1 MLIDNL
7 APIRKPVAEKD
18 QIMQLLRGLGEDYN
32 SIIASLT
39 VCEVDVSIHS
49 VHNILLTYEQRLC
62 FQNLVAEG
70 ETISPNIA
78 IQGRHSNT
86 RKYYDGRRNNHFNNK
101 VNSCHN
107 QGGDVQVAV
116 GKIIGT
122 ITMAMALD
130 LSVNFVV
137 NLAIRLLHANIDL
150 ISIFK
155 VLIPYP
161 TIPLI
166 LHHVILQS
174 NTSYGALPFYSK

>member
-7 APIRKPVAEKD
+7 APIREPVAEKD
-18 QIMQLLRGLGEDYN
+18 QILQLLRGLGEDYN

-39 VCEVDVSIHS
+39 VREVDVSIHL

-70 ETISPNIA
+70 ETISANIS
-78 IQGRHSNT
+78 IQGRHTNT
-86 RKYYDGRRNNHFNNK
+86 RKYYDGRGNNHFNNK

-107 QGGDVQVAV
+107 QGGDVQMAV

-137 NLAIRLLHANIDL
+137 NLAMQLLHPTIDL
-150 ISIFK
+150 VSIFK

-161 TIPLI
+161 KILLI
-166 LHHVILQS
+166 LHHVILS
-174 NTSYGALPFYSK
+174 AIKYKLRCPPLL